1 MKKISILLLLFL
13 LGCQQNKNSKQLIDL
28 VPTDPLLIV
37 KNTSFQEKNSID
49 FNVRLNEVLDTNI
62 DSILHNHKDSKV
74 LISYHKI
81 GKDKIILTLSDD
93 EGDVREI
100 CTKENDKETECKIL
114 DSFSTSY
121 EYSSNAQIFEIWI
134 SRPNPNIDE
143 NKLATN

>member
-1 MKKISILLLLFL
+1 MKKYVLFFTILFTQLSLNAQTEYIDISKIGMLKTSTMAIY
-13 LGCQQNKNSKQLIDL
+13 NDDVNYNDL
-28 VPTDPLLIV
+28 EV
-37 KNTSFQEKNSID
+37 F
-49 FNVRLNEVLDTNI
+49 RLNIFSNPKHYHWVKYTN
-62 DSILHNHKDSKV
+62 
-74 LISYHKI
+74 I

-121 EYSSNAQIFEIWI
+121 EYSSNAKIFEIWI

>member
-1 MKKISILLLLFL
+1 MKKYVLFFTILFTQFSLNAQTEYIDISKIGMLKTSTMAIY
-13 LGCQQNKNSKQLIDL
+13 NDDVNYNDL
-28 VPTDPLLIV
+28 EV
-37 KNTSFQEKNSID
+37 F
-49 FNVRLNEVLDTNI
+49 RLNIFSNPKHYHWVKYTN
-62 DSILHNHKDSKV
+62 
-74 LISYHKI
+74 I

-121 EYSSNAQIFEIWI
+121 EYSSNAKIFEIWI
-134 SRPNPNIDE
+134 SKPNPNIDE

>member
-1 MKKISILLLLFL
+1 MKKYVLFFTILFTQFSLHAQTEYIDISKIGMLKTSTMAIY
-13 LGCQQNKNSKQLIDL
+13 NDDVNYNDL
-28 VPTDPLLIV
+28 EV
-37 KNTSFQEKNSID
+37 F
-49 FNVRLNEVLDTNI
+49 RLNIFSNPKHYHWVKYTN
-62 DSILHNHKDSKV
+62 
-74 LISYHKI
+74 I

-121 EYSSNAQIFEIWI
+121 EYSSNAKIFEIWI
-134 SRPNPNIDE
+134 SRPNPKIDE